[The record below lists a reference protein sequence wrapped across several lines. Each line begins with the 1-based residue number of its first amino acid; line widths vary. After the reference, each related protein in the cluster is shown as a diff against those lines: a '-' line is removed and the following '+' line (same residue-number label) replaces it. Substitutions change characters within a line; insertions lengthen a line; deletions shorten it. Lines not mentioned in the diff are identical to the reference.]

1 MKKNHLKKILILSL
15 LCVCLSSS
23 LREMALAEKAS
34 QRETDIGFVQG
45 DEEPIPPIKP
55 KPKPKPKPPIKK
67 PGIALPQT
75 GEQRSSF
82 LIIVGVLSLLV
93 VLLLKKRIKNN

>member
-45 DEEPIPPIKP
+45 DEKPIPPI
-55 KPKPKPKPPIKK
+55 KPKPKPPIKK